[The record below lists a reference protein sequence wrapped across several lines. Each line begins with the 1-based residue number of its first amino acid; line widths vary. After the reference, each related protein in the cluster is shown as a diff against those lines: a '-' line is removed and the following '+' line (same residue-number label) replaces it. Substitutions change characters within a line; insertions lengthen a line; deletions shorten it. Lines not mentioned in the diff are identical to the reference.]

1 MIEMS
6 ISELLGAF
14 GISGITLAIVSIV
27 LHVYRESDSRDINNF
42 QFSGSYRP
50 PPATENTKP
59 NKKAEWVLWIT
70 TITLTL
76 ITFVVVGWSFIKWGG
91 LAIGLSLIL
100 FSFFEFLDWRSE
112 SSFKNKINE

>member
-59 NKKAEWVLWIT
+59 NKKVNVKVWRDKKF
-70 TITLTL
+70 LTL
-76 ITFVVVGWSFIKWGG
+76 RLTLGRMESAK
-91 LAIGLSLIL
+91 
-100 FSFFEFLDWRSE
+100 EF
-112 SSFKNKINE
+112 KK